1 MLVLS
6 QIEVEADSMLI
17 FVALN
22 REMFYHIDRIRK
34 EKRMLEQLQTKGNM
48 KRRMKA
54 NADKRETGYH
64 SREHDEDPTCHKT
77 HEGDTPCEPVESDA
91 PNSPTCATPQKGPR

>member
-1 MLVLS
+1 
-6 QIEVEADSMLI
+6 
-17 FVALN
+17 
-22 REMFYHIDRIRK
+22 
-34 EKRMLEQLQTKGNM
+34 M

-77 HEGDTPCEPVESDA
+77 HEGDTPCEPVEEEM
-91 PNSPTCATPQKGPR
+91 PNAAGQTPAAHKETV